1 MNDAAPQKEQFDVML
16 ILSGE
21 YAFIASPFMYS
32 LIKNNAGWANITF
45 HMITEELPAFG
56 RQFLENFALRNGA
69 HVAFYS
75 VDTKIFGGLKTI
87 KRYPA
92 ILYSKLIPHLIL
104 PENLTKV
111 LYADVDMIV
120 TSSLRELWETD
131 MGNAYIGACYDY
143 HPFANLK
150 EKSADLPEIKKSYV
164 NSGTVLYNLDL
175 MRRDGLTLDIYKE
188 WLNDNMQTL
197 FEEQLMNHTLL
208 GRIYHFM
215 PFDYNYNPGARGL
228 YSEYCSEHGI
238 TPKKAIIHY
247 MPFKNDSPIIKP
259 WDACEYFYS
268 GKENDKFSGELYALY
283 KLWWDYALQLD
294 ICELT
299 ATLEAAKSNRLQRQ
313 YDAAAFERDKW
324 RKYSSAFRKMIEG
337 GLAQYGDGN
346 TLSAVLKSKG
356 YASVAFYGDTEI
368 TKLLAPLLESAGMK
382 VAYVIENFTSDTQT
396 HKVVG
401 RDARQYPRADVMI
414 VADVAQY
421 GKIADKLKKRGDG
434 IPFISAAE
442 LIESAAAGSDASV
455 TEVSACG
462 RKRYADGEQARY
474 NALINSASYKIGR
487 AITYIPRKIRALFR
501 KKK

>member
-1 MNDAAPQKEQFDVML
+1 MKEQFDVML
-16 ILSGE
+16 ILSGGHAPLAMP
-21 YAFIASPFMYS
+21 YMYS
-32 LIKNNAGWANITF
+32 LIINNNNWADICFHVITDDLK
-45 HMITEELPAFG
+45 IAY
-56 RQFLENFALRNGA
+56 RNLLAKFCDSYGA
-69 HVAFYS
+69 AVKFYDYDS
-75 VDTKIFGGLKTI
+75 KKFVGLKTE
-87 KRYPA
+87 KLYPA
-92 ILYSKLIPHLIL
+92 ILYAKLIPHLIL
-104 PENLTKV
+104 PENIKKV
-111 LYADVDMIV
+111 LYNDTDMIV
-120 TSSLRELWETD
+120 TCSLKELWHTD
-131 MGNAYIGACYDY
+131 MGDNYLGGCYGYNQFEKLLKSELPISDLSVNYI
-143 HPFANLK
+143 
-150 EKSADLPEIKKSYV
+150 

-175 MRRDGLTLDIYKE
+175 MRNEGITLDTYKK
-188 WLNDNMQTL
+188 WLETHYQT
-197 FEEQLMNHTLL
+197 FYEEQLMNHTLL

-462 RKRYADGEQARY
+462 RKKYADGEQARY